1 MNDFNYR
8 FTVKIAC
15 NFCCGLKQ
23 SCNVLLLVL
32 LFLLFFTLDILLK
45 IWYIVALF
53 WRGRKQSNDW
63 CEFLMKICI
72 FPLRLHF
79 FFSSFHFLHTQN
91 VKGVKISSITPFDWS
106 IKADPIKNCLNPFL
120 HTKLLFMIRCCSNF
134 PMWILSADFFWRFKR
149 LTENSLDGKNI
160 CCCCFFSLNH
170 AGQHNEKV

>member
-15 NFCCGLKQ
+15 NFRCGLKQ

-53 WRGRKQSNDW
+53 WRGRKKSTDW

-72 FPLRLHF
+72 FPLWLHF
-79 FFSSFHFLHTQN
+79 FF
-91 VKGVKISSITPFDWS
+91 
-106 IKADPIKNCLNPFL
+106 
-120 HTKLLFMIRCCSNF
+120 LLFTKKKFTFKKKCQRRKNF
-134 PMWILSADFFWRFKR
+134 INYSIWLINQSRSHQKLSQSVFTHKIIIYD
-149 LTENSLDGKNI
+149 LL
-160 CCCCFFSLNH
+160 L
-170 AGQHNEKV
+170 